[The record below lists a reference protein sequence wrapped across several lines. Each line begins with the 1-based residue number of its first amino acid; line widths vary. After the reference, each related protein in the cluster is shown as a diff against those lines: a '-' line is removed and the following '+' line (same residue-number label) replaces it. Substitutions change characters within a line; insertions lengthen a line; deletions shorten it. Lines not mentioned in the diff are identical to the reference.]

1 MIRILSF
8 TTQGKLHGFLEEVK
22 LKVDELDM
30 TQIFGSTLRI
40 EADVGTLAVEV
51 SAALLKLVI
60 LMCRAALLDCVED
73 VEAMVLVEFEGL

>member
-1 MIRILSF
+1 
-8 TTQGKLHGFLEEVK
+8 
-22 LKVDELDM
+22 M

>member
-1 MIRILSF
+1 M
-8 TTQGKLHGFLEEVK
+8 
-22 LKVDELDM
+22 KVDELDM

-40 EADVGTLAVEV
+40 EADVGTLAIEV

-60 LMCRAALLDCVED
+60 LMCGAALLDCVED